1 MDANKPFNEL
11 PLLPP
16 GCNLESSKILKQA
29 IVANR
34 EIAELKGIAHLIPNQ
49 GILIQI
55 IGLQE
60 AKLSS
65 EIENIVTTNDEL
77 YRAYGDR
84 NLAMSPNTKEV
95 IRYKDALWHGYNSI
109 KKGRVLNV
117 SLFEE
122 IVEIITDKKSGIRK
136 LPGTKLANPLG
147 NIVYSPPEGES
158 LIREK
163 LTNLEKFINL
173 DYDIDPLIKLAIIHY
188 QFEAIHPFYD
198 GNGRS
203 GRIINILY
211 LIDQKLLDVPILYL
225 SRYIIDNK
233 LNYYLKLRAVTEK
246 NEWEDWI
253 VFMLEAI
260 IKTASI
266 TKEKI
271 LAIQKLMNE
280 TCEIIKKKL
289 PKIFSKELLEVIFYH
304 PYCKIKF
311 LEEAKI
317 AHRQTAS
324 IYLQQLESIGIMK
337 GIKKGREIYYI
348 NHAFWKFL
356 ENKSEL

>member
-1 MDANKPFNEL
+1 MDPDKPFNEL

-16 GCNLESSKILKQA
+16 DCNLESSRILKKA
-29 IVANR
+29 IIANK

-49 GILIQI
+49 AILIQI

-77 YRAYGDR
+77 YKAFGDK
-84 NLAMSPNTKEV
+84 NLKTDPNTKEV
-95 IRYKDALWHGYNSI
+95 LRYKDALWYGYNSI
-109 KKGRVLNV
+109 KKGRLLNV

-122 IVEIITDKKSGIRK
+122 IVEIITNKKAGIRK
-136 LPGTKLANPLG
+136 LPGTKLANPFG
-147 NIVYSPPEGES
+147 NVVYSPPEGES
-158 LIREK
+158 VIREK
-163 LTNLEKFINL
+163 LSNLEKFINL
-173 DYDIDPLIKLAIIHY
+173 EDDIDPLIKLAIIHY

-225 SRYIIDNK
+225 SRYIIDHK
-233 LNYYLKLRAVTEK
+233 QNYYLKLRAVTEK
-246 NEWEDWI
+246 NEWENWI
-253 VFMLEAI
+253 IYMLEAI
-260 IKTASI
+260 INTASL
-266 TKEKI
+266 TKRKI
-271 LAIQKLMNE
+271 LAIQKIMNE
-280 TCEIIKKKL
+280 TAEIIKKKL
-289 PKIFSKELLEVIFYH
+289 PKIFSKELIEVIFYN

-311 LEEAKI
+311 LEDAKI

-324 IYLQQLESIGIMK
+324 IYLQQLESIGIMT
-337 GIKKGREIYYI
+337 GIKKGREMYYI
-348 NHAFWKFL
+348 NHAFMQIL
-356 ENKSEL
+356 ENKTEK

>member
-1 MDANKPFNEL
+1 MDPNKPFNEL

-16 GCNLESSKILKQA
+16 EINLDNVGILKKA
-29 IVANR
+29 IIANK

-49 GILIQI
+49 AILIQI

-77 YRAYGDR
+77 YRAFGDKK
-84 NLAMSPNTKEV
+84 LKIDPNTKEV
-95 IRYKDALWHGYNSI
+95 LRYKDALWHGYNTII
-109 KKGRVLNV
+109 KGKLLNTV
-117 SLFEE
+117 LFEE
-122 IVEIITDKKSGIRK
+122 IVQKITNKNAGIRK
-136 LPGTKLANPLG
+136 LPGTKLANPFG
-147 NIVYSPPEGES
+147 DVVYSPPEGEV

-163 LTNLEKFINL
+163 LSNLEKFIYSN
-173 DYDIDPLIKLAIIHY
+173 DNIDPLIKLAIIHY

-233 LNYYLKLRAVTEK
+233 HNYYLKLRAVTDK
-246 NEWEDWI
+246 NEWKDWI
-253 VFMLEAI
+253 IYMLEAI
-260 IKTASI
+260 IKTAI
-266 TKEKI
+266 LTKEKI
-271 LAIQKLMNE
+271 LLIQKIMNE
-280 TCEIIKKKL
+280 VTEIIKQKL
-289 PKIFSKELLEVIFYH
+289 PKIFSKELVEVIFYH

-311 LEEAKI
+311 LEEAQI

-324 IYLQQLESIGIMK
+324 IYLKELEKIGIME
-337 GIKKGREIYYI
+337 GIKKGREMYYI
-348 NHAFWKFL
+348 NKSFLKIL
-356 ENKSEL
+356 ENKKIY